1 MACDG
6 KKTIAVRNRVVKNSK
21 VEKEGIQVKILVS
34 RDHVG
39 NLLQSILVITKLLMQ
54 SRVLRQNIK
63 L

>member
-21 VEKEGIQVKILVS
+21 VEKEGILVKILVS

-54 SRVLRQNIK
+54 SRVLRQKIK